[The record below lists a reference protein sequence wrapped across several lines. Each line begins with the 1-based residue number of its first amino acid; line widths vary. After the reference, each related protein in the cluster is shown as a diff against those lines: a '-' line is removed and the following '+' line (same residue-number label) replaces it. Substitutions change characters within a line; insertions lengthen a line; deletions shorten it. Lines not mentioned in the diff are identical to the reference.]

1 MKIWDKEILDKY
13 ASIHA
18 DIANALQHWVKKFED
33 LTDIDS
39 RDLYNKVSAYGDE
52 LINEATDNGA
62 LSEQGA
68 DNEYTREIARVGI
81 MCADYETN
89 YMTFEVLKFKSPL
102 IRGIEKEMEQR
113 RLKQREVAELLN
125 VKESTFSQVIRGR
138 RPVSMQMAKRLYKN
152 FNIDPKVIL
161 EYA

>member
-1 MKIWDKEILDKY
+1 ME
-13 ASIHA
+13 
-18 DIANALQHWVKKFED
+18 KKFENI
-33 LTDIDS
+33 TSIDNQE
-39 RDLYNKVSAYGDE
+39 LFEAVAAYEEG
-52 LINEATDNGA
+52 LLQEATANGA

-89 YMTFEVLKFKSPL
+89 YMTFQTLKFKSPL

-113 RLKQREVAELLN
+113 RLKQRDVAEILE
-125 VKESTFSQVIRGR
+125 VKESTFSQIIRGR

>member
-1 MKIWDKEILDKY
+1 
-13 ASIHA
+13 
-18 DIANALQHWVKKFED
+18 
-33 LTDIDS
+33 
-39 RDLYNKVSAYGDE
+39 
-52 LINEATDNGA
+52 
-62 LSEQGA
+62 
-68 DNEYTREIARVGI
+68 

-89 YMTFEVLKFKSPL
+89 YMTFQTLKFKSPL

-113 RLKQREVAELLN
+113 QLKQREVAEILE
-125 VKESTFSQVIRGR
+125 VKESTFSQIIRGR